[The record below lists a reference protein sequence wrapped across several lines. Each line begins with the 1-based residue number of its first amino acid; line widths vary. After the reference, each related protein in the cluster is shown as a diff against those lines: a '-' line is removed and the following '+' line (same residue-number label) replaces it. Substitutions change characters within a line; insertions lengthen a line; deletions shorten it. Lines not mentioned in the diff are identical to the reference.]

1 MLDTEK
7 LEEMTPRE
15 KLEALADELQGRDGE
30 DSMTELEL
38 IIECLTGL
46 LDRAQEV
53 SDHSHRIS

>member
-7 LEEMTPRE
+7 LEEMTPRK

-46 LDRAQEV
+46 LDKANEAD
-53 SDHSHRIS
+53 DHSHRIS